1 MSDLGGLPTGEAK
14 ARAVRDMFDRI
25 APRYDRL
32 NRIMTFGMD
41 VRWRRRT
48 VRALEL
54 ARGSL
59 VLDIACGT
67 GDLCDEL
74 MIRGHEAIGFD
85 YAGRMLAL
93 AHTDVPLV
101 QADALTMPIATSTA
115 DGVTCGFALR
125 NVIDLDL
132 LFEELA
138 RITRPRGRAALLDV
152 AMPQARVLRAG
163 YLVYFHKIVP
173 LIGSLLSDR
182 DAYRYLPKS
191 TAYLPPTTELLAML
205 ERAGWRDA
213 RALSMGMGAVQLLTA
228 TRA

>member
-74 MIRGHEAIGFD
+74 MTQGHEAIGFD